1 VANLQQIVQVD
12 VRLAFNEVDRT
23 RQQITAT
30 KATRTLREETLKAEK
45 ERFDVGASTTL
56 LVAQAQR
63 DLLISSIAEV
73 RSIINYRIALVR
85 LYLAEGSL
93 LERRGVRLPAGETGG
108 LLLAPG
114 SS

>member
-1 VANLQQIVQVD
+1 
-12 VRLAFNEVDRT
+12 
-23 RQQITAT
+23 
-30 KATRTLREETLKAEK
+30 
-45 ERFDVGASTTL
+45 VGASTTL